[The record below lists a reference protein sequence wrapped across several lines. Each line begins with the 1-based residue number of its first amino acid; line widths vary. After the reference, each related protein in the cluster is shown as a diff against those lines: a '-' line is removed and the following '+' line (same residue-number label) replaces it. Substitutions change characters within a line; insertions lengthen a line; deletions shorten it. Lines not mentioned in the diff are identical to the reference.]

1 MEFLLKKNLILLKK
15 RFCLECKI
23 LTLKLIQMKINYFT
37 FILFFIFLNTSFAQ
51 TDEFT
56 LVGSTNDGEEYY
68 VLIQKTSDYA
78 TEIWVKKMEPIK
90 TIKNKSGKLIKV
102 GGGYN
107 LTYTTIKCGDFTY
120 DLGESITYYKNGNV
134 KNNLDI
140 DTYDIKVV
148 PGSIMSAVFKYVCE

>member
-1 MEFLLKKNLILLKK
+1 MKKII
-15 RFCLECKI
+15 FTI
-23 LTLKLIQMKINYFT
+23 AIFIISINT
-37 FILFFIFLNTSFAQ
+37 IFAQ
-51 TDEFT
+51 SDEFT
-56 LVGSTNDGEEYY
+56 LVGTTNDGEEYY
-68 VLIQKTSDYA
+68 ALVQKTNDYS
-78 TEIWVKKMEPIK
+78 TELWLKKIEPIK

-134 KNNLDI
+134 KNTIDI
-140 DTYDIKVV
+140 DSYDNKVV

>member
-1 MEFLLKKNLILLKK
+1 
-15 RFCLECKI
+15 
-23 LTLKLIQMKINYFT
+23 MKIKYIT
-37 FILFFIFLNTSFAQ
+37 LFFFLNFFNSTFAQ
-51 TDEFT
+51 SDEFT
-56 LVGSTNDGEEYY
+56 LVGTTNDGEEYY
-68 VLIQKTSDYA
+68 ALVQKTNDYS
-78 TEIWVKKMEPIK
+78 TELWLKKIEPIK

-134 KNNLDI
+134 KNTIDI
-140 DTYDIKVV
+140 DSYDNKVV